1 MSIDFIKFKNI
12 HKIWGSEKIF
22 KLNFVK
28 KKDFNIFKI
37 ININKGQEPS
47 LQFHLKKK
55 EMIMINKGSGTL
67 KYYNKTINNEIIKK
81 YKMKSFD
88 LEKYKFI
95 TKKLKEGDAFF
106 INNKVI
112 HQIHAKNTITL
123 SEISTNQLNDVI
135 RLKDKYGRK

>member
-1 MSIDFIKFKNI
+1 
-12 HKIWGSEKIF
+12 
-22 KLNFVK
+22 
-28 KKDFNIFKI
+28 
-37 ININKGQEPS
+37 
-47 LQFHLKKK
+47 
-55 EMIMINKGSGTL
+55 MINKGSGTL

>member
-22 KLNFVK
+22 KINFLK